1 MIVGWRQLSLS
12 VFAITLATV
21 ILVFFTQ
28 NLVLLGNQ
36 SLLLRAVIV
45 AAAILAALIA
55 VYPFNPLFTN
65 RLGVYALVVCL
76 PATLPSFFYFLYM
89 LPIQAGG
96 GITAEQ
102 IQSQLITDSSSNGII
117 EVGFAY
123 PIYTPTITVT
133 NNELYTR
140 SADVYLRMTDG
151 NNEDALFRAVRR
163 EITGTSLSVE
173 STVRNMLSRN
183 DEYEFSPLEL
193 APGRSVTG
201 RVVFIISDL
210 NDGSTFDEAL
220 GRSYPAQFELRD
232 PASSEILTVF
242 PLDKI

>member
-102 IQSQLITDSSSNGII
+102 IQSQLILI
-117 EVGFAY
+117 V
-123 PIYTPTITVT
+123 
-133 NNELYTR
+133 
-140 SADVYLRMTDG
+140 
-151 NNEDALFRAVRR
+151 RA
-163 EITGTSLSVE
+163 
-173 STVRNMLSRN
+173 M
-183 DEYEFSPLEL
+183 
-193 APGRSVTG
+193 A
-201 RVVFIISDL
+201 
-210 NDGSTFDEAL
+210 
-220 GRSYPAQFELRD
+220 
-232 PASSEILTVF
+232 
-242 PLDKI
+242 